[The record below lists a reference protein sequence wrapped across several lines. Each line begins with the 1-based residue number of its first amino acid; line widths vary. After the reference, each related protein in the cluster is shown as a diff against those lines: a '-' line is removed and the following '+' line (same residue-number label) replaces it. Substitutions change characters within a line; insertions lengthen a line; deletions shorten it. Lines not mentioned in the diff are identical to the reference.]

1 MIINLSR
8 PERPEWRRQMT
19 NHDLVRIVEAQ
30 GRQPVGIPVLLFTD
44 ETLAA
49 SDGGDARSVVA
60 EAAGKLG
67 FDLRT
72 LDLFSTESYLV
83 QTVAGNLTV
92 GP

>member
-1 MIINLSR
+1 
-8 PERPEWRRQMT
+8 MT

-60 EAAGKLG
+60 EAAGRNWAMTCG
-67 FDLRT
+67 TWTCSPPSPTSCRPWR
-72 LDLFSTESYLV
+72 EI
-83 QTVAGNLTV
+83 
-92 GP
+92 

>member
-1 MIINLSR
+1 
-8 PERPEWRRQMT
+8 MT